1 MFSTMSNKVTVNEV
15 AHPRYKYRVR
25 YPDGGKRKQKFFKLK
40 QDANKFAKGE
50 RERIDER
57 GTLDADITADERKAV
72 IAFREGVADFP
83 IQITL
88 NDAIEFFLKK
98 ATLRHKS
105 ITCLELSDKLLL
117 RIQKEAS
124 EKEGKG
130 KRHID
135 DVTSRLKR
143 FTDSYG
149 DWMACDVSTDII
161 DEYLDELDV
170 ASQTKLNYRNKVNQM
185 FRHGVKIGVCDSN
198 PVEDSIKPKVSG
210 SDIEVLKPTQVAEL
224 LSCANDTV
232 AAGLAISFFAGLRA
246 SEIERLDWADI
257 DLEEGHIDIK
267 AKNSKSARRR
277 IVTISDNLK
286 EWLLPY
292 EKHEGKVIGSI
303 PWQWRSGYEEARE
316 AAKIKEWPH
325 NAGRHSFASY
335 HLADHEDAGKT
346 AFELG
351 HTNQRIVYQHYRKLV
366 KPKAAATYWSI
377 TPTEAEN
384 IIHMK
389 GKKAS

>member
-1 MFSTMSNKVTVNEV
+1 MFSTMSNKVTVNDV
-15 AHPRYKYRVR
+15 SHPRYKYRVR
-25 YPDGGKRKQKFFKLK
+25 YPDGGKRKQKFFKRK
-40 QDANKFAKGE
+40 QDADAFAKKE
-50 RERIDER
+50 RGRITDR
-57 GTLDADITADERKAV
+57 GTLDADITTDERKAV
-72 IAFREGVADFP
+72 IAFREGIADLP
-83 IQITL
+83 NQITL
-88 NDAIEFFLKK
+88 NDAVEFYLKN
-98 ATLRHKS
+98 AAMRHKS

-117 RIQKEAS
+117 RIQKE
-124 EKEGKG
+124 GKG
-130 KRHID
+130 KRHLD

-143 FTDSYG
+143 FTDTYG
-149 DWMACDVSTDII
+149 YWMACDVSTDII
-161 DEYLDELDV
+161 DEYIDELDV
-170 ASQTKLNYRNKVNQM
+170 ASQTKLNYRNKVNQL
-185 FRHGVKIGVCDSN
+185 FLYGVKIGVCDSN
-198 PVEDSIKPKVSG
+198 PVENALKPKVSG
-210 SDIEVLKPTQVAEL
+210 TDIDILNPTQVAL
-224 LSCANDTV
+224 MLSCANDT
-232 AAGLAISFFAGLRA
+232 ATPGLAISFFAGLRT

-286 EWLLPY
+286 AWLLPY
-292 EKHEGKVIGSI
+292 EKHEGKVIGDI

-316 AAKIKEWPH
+316 AAGIKEWPN

-335 HLADHEDAGKT
+335 HLAENEDAGKT

-366 KPKAAATYWSI
+366 KPKAATTYWSI

-389 GKKAS
+389 EKKAS

>member
-1 MFSTMSNKVTVNEV
+1 MFLTMNTKVTVKAVNG
-15 AHPRYKYRVR
+15 HRVYNFR
-25 YPDGGKRKQKFFKLK
+25 VYYPDQGVRKNKMFKEEEDAEAWAEERRGEIDELGAKNSHVTDKERRAVIMFRESLREIEHRGGKPSLTDAVQCYLEHLRKS
-40 QDANKFAKGE
+40 
-50 RERIDER
+50 
-57 GTLDADITADERKAV
+57 
-72 IAFREGVADFP
+72 
-83 IQITL
+83 
-88 NDAIEFFLKK
+88 
-98 ATLRHKS
+98 HKS

-117 RIQKEAS
+117 RIQKE
-124 EKEGKG
+124 GKG
-130 KRHID
+130 KRHLD

-143 FTDSYG
+143 FTDTYG
-149 DWMACDVSTDII
+149 YWMACDVSTDII
-161 DEYLDELDV
+161 DEYIDELDV
-170 ASQTKLNYRNKVNQM
+170 ASQTKLNYRNKVNQL
-185 FRHGVKIGVCDSN
+185 FLYGVKIGVCDSN
-198 PVEDSIKPKVSG
+198 PVENALKPKVSG
-210 SDIEVLKPTQVAEL
+210 TDIDILNPTQVAL
-224 LSCANDTV
+224 MLSCANDT
-232 AAGLAISFFAGLRA
+232 ATPGLAISFFAGLRT

-286 EWLLPY
+286 AWLLPY
-292 EKHEGKVIGSI
+292 EKHEGKVIGDI

-316 AAKIKEWPH
+316 AAGIKEWPN

-335 HLADHEDAGKT
+335 HLAENEDAGKT

-366 KPKAAATYWSI
+366 KPKAATTYWSI

-389 GKKAS
+389 AS